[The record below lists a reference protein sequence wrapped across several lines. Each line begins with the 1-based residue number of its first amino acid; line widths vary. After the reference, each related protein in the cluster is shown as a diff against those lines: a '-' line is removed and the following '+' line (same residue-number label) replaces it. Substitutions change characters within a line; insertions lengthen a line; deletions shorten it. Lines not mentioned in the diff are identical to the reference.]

1 MDMQKVDSFILVN
14 GKYFNQYQIA
24 AIRSLLLE
32 AAETKWIGLQVLQ
45 FKDPT
50 LCLILSL
57 LVGGLGI
64 DRFFVGDVGLGLLK
78 LFTCGGFGIW
88 TIIDW
93 FLIMGTARDRNFQK
107 LRLLF

>member
-14 GKYFNQYQIA
+14 GKYFNQCQIA

-32 AAETKWIGLQVLQ
+32 AAETKWIGLQGLQ